1 MSYILFKVKRKL
13 VYHRKIYSLLLLEIT
28 VAVACIV
35 FAFQYYFYGMEESE
49 KTATAFKNKELVLQ
63 ITQTDMQGPS
73 FRPDSEDISRIR
85 QMSGGKINCTT
96 AAFLVTFSGED
107 ALEYAYILSDQ
118 KSSGSAYVGSRVRQ
132 WIREEKI
139 PDVEEAEGGICI
151 RGTWFQLEEVFSDHV
166 LPLDC
171 FDQPLETENSIIL
184 SAEELPVIGEEA
196 NVQCIMT
203 IGNQKENGSVA
214 EELLQYLNEKY
225 GEEYSFYFSNQQ
237 YEKEYLVEYL
247 SLIPGYLGKVAVILI
262 FIMSVGYAG
271 ILKLFFLKRM
281 SELAICSACGASY
294 KSLVKEVILEIG
306 AICLGGCVIGMG
318 AGTILTET
326 VELGLPVR
334 PDIRSYLI
342 ALGLALAMAFLQS
355 GLVLL
360 PLKKDSIYAA
370 LRETGK

>member
-1 MSYILFKVKRKL
+1 MSERLDYILKQALTPDQKPDLLLNRKILNQIKGKEEMKIRKRKW
-13 VYHRKIYSLLLLEIT
+13 VPG
-28 VAVACIV
+28 IV
-35 FAFQYYFYGMEESE
+35 FSLVFILAAGSGVAYAAYKLLNAEEAAE
-49 KTATAFKNKELVLQ
+49 KAGDEKLA
-63 ITQTDMQGPS
+63 
-73 FRPDSEDISRIR
+73 R
-85 QMSGGKINCTT
+85 
-96 AAFLVTFSGED
+96 AFSGED

-118 KSSGSAYVGSRVRQ
+118 KSSGSAYVGSRARQ

-139 PDVEEAEGGICI
+139 PDVEEAEGKICI
-151 RGTWFQLEEVFSDHV
+151 RGTWFQLEEEFPDHV

-171 FDQPLETENSIIL
+171 FDQPLKTENSIIL
-184 SAEELPVIGEEA
+184 SVEELPVIGEEA
-196 NVQCIMT
+196 NVQCVMT
-203 IGNQKENGSVA
+203 IGNHKGNGSFA
-214 EELLQYLNEKY
+214 EKLLQDLNEKY

-262 FIMSVGYAG
+262 FIMAVGYAG

-342 ALGLALAMAFLQS
+342 ALVLALAMTFLQS

-360 PLKKDSIYAA
+360 PLKRDSIYAA